1 MNSHVAEPFRAA
13 LSAVA
18 PSVNLTSLAAASE
31 RMTVDVAR
39 KQMCNDVLRVLV
51 ESKHLSCAQSIERV
65 IALCDAEARK

>member
-1 MNSHVAEPFRAA
+1 MNNAHVAEPFRATLDA
-13 LSAVA
+13 MSGDLSAMQA
-18 PSVNLTSLAAASE
+18 ESE
-31 RMTVDVAR
+31 RLTIDVAR